1 MLLQH
6 SEATYAAVHQH
17 IASHLKMAP
26 HRQGGAGK
34 GCHIPS
40 RLLNP
45 DRAAPAGSPTEDSD
59 DGLRSDSNGAVV
71 DDDNDNLA
79 IDDDD
84 DHDDDDSDNDAA
96 AAAGDEDEDDDV
108 EM

>member
-59 DGLRSDSNGAVV
+59 DGLRSDSNADVV
-71 DDDNDNLA
+71 DDDNDNVSF
-79 IDDDD
+79 DDNDD
-84 DHDDDDSDNDAA
+84 GDDGDGDNDAA
-96 AAAGDEDEDDDV
+96 TAAADDI
-108 EM
+108 ER